1 MLKILSVLLLLHASP
16 LLNVTTLLTENCKG
30 ETKNNLKNGHGQCF
44 YDDGKLM
51 QEGNYTAGKK
61 EGIWKLYHA
70 NGKLAGEGP
79 YTNDAEKG
87 KWRFFDDEGKLILEQ
102 EY

>member
-1 MLKILSVLLLLHASP
+1 MLSILAVFLI
-16 LLNVTTLLTENCKG
+16 LNTSSLPSYKLLTENCKG
-30 ETKNNLKNGHGQCF
+30 ETKNSQKTGHWQCF

-79 YTNDAEKG
+79 YANDAEKG
-87 KWRFFDDEGKLILEQ
+87 KWKFFDDEGKLILEQ

>member
-1 MLKILSVLLLLHASP
+1 MFILLSILLILHGSP
-16 LLNVTTLLTENCKG
+16 VTPANPLTTENCKG
-30 ETKNNLKNGHGQCF
+30 ETENNLKAGHWQCF
-44 YDDGKLM
+44 YDDGILM

-79 YTNDAEKG
+79 YANDAEKG
-87 KWRFFDDEGKLILEQ
+87 KWKFFDDEGKLILEQ

>member
-1 MLKILSVLLLLHASP
+1 MFIILSILLTLHGSP
-16 LLNVTTLLTENCKG
+16 VSPANPLPTENCKG
-30 ETKNNLKNGHGQCF
+30 ETKNNQKTGHWQCF

-79 YTNDAEKG
+79 YANDAEKG
-87 KWRFFDDEGKLILEQ
+87 KWKFFDDEGKLILEQ

>member
-1 MLKILSVLLLLHASP
+1 MLKTLSILLLLHASP
-16 LLNVTTLLTENCKG
+16 LFNVTNLLTENCKG
-30 ETKNNLKNGHGQCF
+30 ETKNNLKTGHWQCF

-51 QEGNYTAGKK
+51 QEGNYTGGKK

-79 YTNDAEKG
+79 YANDAEKG
-87 KWRFFDDEGKLILEQ
+87 KWKFFDDEGKLILEQ